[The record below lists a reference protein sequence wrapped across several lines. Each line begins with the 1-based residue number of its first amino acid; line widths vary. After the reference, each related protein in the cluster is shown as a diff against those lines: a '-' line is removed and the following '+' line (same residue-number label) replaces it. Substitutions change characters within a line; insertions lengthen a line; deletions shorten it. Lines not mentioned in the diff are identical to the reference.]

1 LRVCRFMS
9 QKEFERFIRGDVLI
23 NRTDWKSE
31 GRKTTAKGFC
41 FFPAGPD
48 DPEPEDRI
56 AYLTGVVCM
65 DVCAVFDTNVN
76 DLNSSLG
83 RYSDPDV
90 PLSSITE
97 ILSGRLGGIQW
108 VQEYSCET
116 YSNKKFRLVKAGAP
130 DVWRNSI
137 SWHAW
142 AMHQD
147 GWHTGTGGWKNICT

>member
-1 LRVCRFMS
+1 MS
-9 QKEFERFIRGDVLI
+9 KKEFVRFLRGDILT
-23 NRTDWKSE
+23 NRRDWKSE

-48 DPEPEDRI
+48 DPAPEERI

-83 RYSDPDV
+83 RYSDPET
-90 PLSSITE
+90 PLPSLAE
-97 ILSGRLGGIQW
+97 ILSGRFGGVQW
-108 VQEYSCET
+108 VQEYSRNS
-116 YSNKKFRLVKAGAP
+116 YSNKNFRLVKAGTP
-130 DVWRNSI
+130 DDWRNSI

-142 AMHQD
+142 AMSPD
-147 GWHTGTGGWKNICT
+147 GWHAGTGGGKTCT